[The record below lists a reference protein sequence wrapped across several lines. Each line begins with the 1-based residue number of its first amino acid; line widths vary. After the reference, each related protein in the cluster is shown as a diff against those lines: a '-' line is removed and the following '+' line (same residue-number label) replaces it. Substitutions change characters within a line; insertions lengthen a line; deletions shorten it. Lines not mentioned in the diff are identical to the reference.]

1 MKSFRINYLNY
12 FATISFLLS
21 HLFYLKE
28 TQEEEERIDKDSL
41 FKEHHVA
48 LQESKLAIKYTTC
61 FKKGTYWR
69 SFDAEI
75 VVVLADNH
83 LFSTY

>member
-28 TQEEEERIDKDSL
+28 ETQEEERIDKDSETSP
-41 FKEHHVA
+41 F
-48 LQESKLAIKYTTC
+48 
-61 FKKGTYWR
+61 
-69 SFDAEI
+69 
-75 VVVLADNH
+75 
-83 LFSTY
+83 